1 MSSGKDVSIFG
12 AGYVGLV
19 TGCGLAR
26 LGHRVTLFDVD
37 HAKIA
42 QLQTGQAPFYEP
54 GLADL
59 LVEGIS
65 AGKLIFTTDKTAAIV
80 NHRYIFI
87 AVPTP
92 MTPGGEANLSHLYG
106 AVADIAAA
114 AREETL
120 VIVKS
125 TIPVGSFSDLSKRF
139 LGGDGELI
147 KLVSNPEFVAEGNA
161 VTDFFKP
168 FRTVIGATREDIAR
182 EVGALFAGLPGKFI
196 YTDPNTAQMIKYG
209 SNALLATRVAFINEL
224 SQICER
230 LGADIADVSRALL
243 MDPRLGSGYL
253 SAGIGFAGPCLP
265 KDIAALQA
273 TATSVGLK
281 VPLISSVLAQ
291 NASHLAAV
299 TRRITE
305 LLDGGGVV
313 AVFGTSFKPN
323 TDDVR
328 NSFCIPIIEALAGIA
343 GVVKVTDPRSLEGAK
358 TLVSQA
364 QYPVLFQP
372 ARMRRRI
379 RYAGL
384 PHPLARIQGARFE
397 AAQEC
402 RPAAFHI
409 RRHADHRL
417 RKRSCGRVPVRRHWP
432 ALSRQASAVHCRIVD
447 ACRSM
452 PWIGLE
458 GASGLWVAGK
468 PLGARCLQ
476 RIGKM
481 YLQPVGYP
489 LVSTCRLLLIRYFA
503 TEITARGICAAR
515 F

>member
-358 TLVSQA
+358 TLVTR
-364 QYPVLFQP
+364 PN
-372 ARMRRRI
+372 I
-379 RYAGL
+379 RFYSN
-384 PHPLARIQGARFE
+384 PH
-397 AAQEC
+397 EC
-402 RPAAFHI
+402 AEGSDMQVFLTPWPGYKAL
-409 RRHADHRL
+409 DL
-417 RKRSCGRVPVRRHWP
+417 KQLKNVVRRP
-432 ALSRQASAVHCRIVD
+432 FIFDAMQTIDFASARAVGFQYEG
-447 ACRSM
+447 
-452 PWIGLE
+452 IGRRFPD
-458 GASGLWVAGK
+458 K
-468 PLGARCLQ
+468 PPPSLPNR
-476 RIGKM
+476 
-481 YLQPVGYP
+481 
-489 LVSTCRLLLIRYFA
+489 
-503 TEITARGICAAR
+503 
-515 F
+515 

>member
-1 MSSGKDVSIFG
+1 MSNGKDVSIFG

-42 QLQTGQAPFYEP
+42 QLQAGQPPFYEP

-65 AGKLIFTTDKTAAIV
+65 AGKLIFTTDKTAAIA

-92 MTPGGEANLSHLYG
+92 MTPGGEANLSYLHR
-106 AVADIAAA
+106 AVADIAATVSA
-114 AREETL
+114 ETL

-125 TIPVGSFSDLSKRF
+125 TIPVGSFGDLSQRF
-139 LGGDGELI
+139 LGSDGSLV

-168 FRTVIGATREDIAR
+168 FRTVIGAASEDIAR
-182 EVGALFAGLPGKFI
+182 EVGGLFAGLPGRFI

-253 SAGIGFAGPCLP
+253 NAGIGFAGPCLP

-273 TATSVGLK
+273 TATSVGLQ
-281 VPLISSVLAQ
+281 VPLISSVSAQ

-299 TRRITE
+299 TQRMTK
-305 LLDGGGVV
+305 LLDGGGIV

-328 NSFCIPIIEALAGIA
+328 NSFCIPIIKALAGIA
-343 GVVKVTDPRSLEGAK
+343 GTVKVTDPRSLQGAK
-358 TLVSQA
+358 TLLSQA
-364 QYPVLFQP
+364 NIQFYSNPLECASGSDMQVFLTP
-372 ARMRRRI
+372 WAR
-379 RYAGL
+379 YKALDLGQL
-384 PHPLARIQGARFE
+384 
-397 AAQEC
+397 
-402 RPAAFHI
+402 
-409 RRHADHRL
+409 
-417 RKRSCGRVPVRRHWP
+417 KKVVRRP
-432 ALSRQASAVHCRIVD
+432 FIFDAMQTIEYAKARAVGFRYEG
-447 ACRSM
+447 
-452 PWIGLE
+452 IGRLFE
-458 GASGLWVAGK
+458 GEP
-468 PLGARCLQ
+468 PLFS
-476 RIGKM
+476 
-481 YLQPVGYP
+481 V
-489 LVSTCRLLLIRYFA
+489 
-503 TEITARGICAAR
+503 E
-515 F
+515 